1 METYD
6 LPMIEQSYCIKL
18 DIYKSHCFAVRGC
31 RTKWLVWQPLL
42 MPTASCRRGEAEG
55 RCFVEGALPCQGST
69 AFLALRSNPRFF
81 FWLYRNFFPFFT
93 IFLQFSLFYGILPC
107 FTQNNTVIISAFLQL
122 FPIIYK
128 FYGKT
133 AFCKKLFTVILFER
147 LPPPRRQLCNCDLFF

>member
-1 METYD
+1 MISVAAPSNANCV
-6 LPMIEQSYCIKL
+6 LPPRRS
-18 DIYKSHCFAVRGC
+18 RGTLLC
-31 RTKWLVWQPLL
+31 RGG
-42 MPTASCRRGEAEG
+42 TALSR
-55 RCFVEGALPCQGST
+55 GALPCQGST

-147 LPPPRRQLCNCDLFF
+147 LPPHADSYAIATYFSKSNGKTP

>member
-1 METYD
+1 MISVAAPSNANCV
-6 LPMIEQSYCIKL
+6 LPPRRS
-18 DIYKSHCFAVRGC
+18 RGTLLC
-31 RTKWLVWQPLL
+31 RGG
-42 MPTASCRRGEAEG
+42 TALSRG
-55 RCFVEGALPCQGST
+55 RCFVKGALP
-69 AFLALRSNPRFF
+69 
-81 FWLYRNFFPFFT
+81 FWHYGQILGFSSGCTVISSSFCHFFT
-93 IFLQFSLFYGILPC
+93 IFVFCGILPC